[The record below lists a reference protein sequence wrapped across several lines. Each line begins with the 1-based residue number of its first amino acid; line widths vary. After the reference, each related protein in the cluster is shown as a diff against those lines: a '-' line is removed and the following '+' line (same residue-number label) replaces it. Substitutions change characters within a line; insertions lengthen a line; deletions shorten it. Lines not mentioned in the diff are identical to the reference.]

1 MRWLIDNF
9 STVVD
14 YSKTHLYL
22 ALLPLLIGLLI
33 AVPVGTAIRNVRW
46 LRRIT
51 LTLASIAF
59 TIPSLALFVTIPQ
72 LFGLKTLDPL
82 NVVIALSVYAT
93 ALLIRA
99 VPEALDSVP
108 DNVIDASTAVGF
120 TPLRRALT
128 VELPLALPVMIA
140 NIRVIAVT
148 NISLVSVG
156 SLIGIGGLGV
166 LFKQGYDRDYPD
178 QIVAGIIAIVA
189 LALALDLILYL
200 IGRFLTPWTRTS
212 TSSKVP
218 RRPVGRG
225 GTRMSIFTGAWDF
238 IVDPGNWSGDTGI
251 GTRILQ
257 HLWYSVLAVAL
268 SAVIAVPIGLLIGHL
283 RRGEIVVVSL
293 VNALRSLPTLGL
305 LTFLVLLMG
314 LGVMPPILALVI
326 LGIPPL
332 LAGTY
337 AGIASVD
344 RGVVEAARAMGMTEL
359 QVLFRVEIPNALP
372 LILGG
377 LRNATLQVIA
387 TATVAAYVNLGG
399 LGRYIFDGLALYKYD
414 RVVVGAILVAVVA
427 LVVDGLLALVV
438 WASVPGTGRLRRT
451 PDLTRL

>member
-1 MRWLIDNF
+1 M
-9 STVVD
+9 
-14 YSKTHLYL
+14 
-22 ALLPLLIGLLI
+22 
-33 AVPVGTAIRNVRW
+33 
-46 LRRIT
+46 
-51 LTLASIAF
+51 
-59 TIPSLALFVTIPQ
+59 
-72 LFGLKTLDPL
+72 
-82 NVVIALSVYAT
+82 IALSVYAT

-178 QIVAGIIAIVA
+178 QIVAGHHRDRRAGTGARSDPVSDRPIPDPVDQNV
-189 LALALDLILYL
+189 DLVE
-200 IGRFLTPWTRTS
+200 GS
-212 TSSKVP
+212 

-238 IVDPGNWSGDTGI
+238 IVDPGNWSGDN
-251 GTRILQ
+251 RNRHPHPPQ

-344 RGVVEAARAMGMTEL
+344 RGVVEAARGDGYDRT
-359 QVLFRVEIPNALP
+359 PSALP
-372 LILGG
+372 
-377 LRNATLQVIA
+377 RRDTQR
-387 TATVAAYVNLGG
+387 AA
-399 LGRYIFDGLALYKYD
+399 ID
-414 RVVVGAILVAVVA
+414 
-427 LVVDGLLALVV
+427 
-438 WASVPGTGRLRRT
+438 SRRT
-451 PDLTRL
+451 A